1 MIGGFA
7 WPDLVIAAIILFT
20 TYKGF
25 SRGFVSEL
33 GGAVAIVVG
42 LVAPRFYN
50 GSADAL
56 IDHWTKFGMAASH
69 AVGMLLTGIFAYVIV
84 LAIAAVLNRVAKLP
98 ILGIGNALAGAIVGF
113 LKGAILLWLVLF
125 IALFF
130 PLTPPVRDALHRSQ
144 LVPYFTMF
152 DGNVD
157 AALEFVIPPFAKPWL
172 QPYFDRHRL

>member
-7 WPDLVIAAIILFT
+7 WPDLVIAAIILFA

-42 LVAPRFYN
+42 LVAPRYYN

-56 IDHWTKFGMAASH
+56 IDHWTKFGLAASH
-69 AVGMLLTGIFAYVIV
+69 AVGMFLTGVFAYVVV

-98 ILGIGNALAGAIVGF
+98 ILGLGNALAGGLVGL
-113 LKGAILLWLVLF
+113 LKGAVLIWLVLF
-125 IALFF
+125 VALFF
-130 PLTPPVRDALHRSQ
+130 PLTPPVRDALHRSR
-144 LVPYFTMF
+144 LAPYFTTF
-152 DGNVD
+152 NGAIDS
-157 AALEFVIPPFAKPWL
+157 ALEFATPPFAKPWL